1 LKRAY
6 ILTTTAV
13 AVAYLTL
20 LLIQGMSEEVSM
32 LRELATQRATVTKLS
47 YSALALA
54 DDLPRYLRGEV
65 EREVLRSASL
75 GILPNSMNVGTE
87 EWKTAS
93 CDFLKAQ
100 GVLAELNI
108 GGIGFGRT
116 DGTPEGALVCKASFG
131 YKLRDGV
138 YDTELEDQ
146 RAISFI
152 VPIRIYL
159 MSDIASS
166 FRSSIIGKVWRAFMG
181 NIATEGNTIRRVI
194 TEAIREYQR
203 GCSARGLEFGTSVG
217 FEIDRGN
224 VTTTVHINFEELW
237 VTDMSPEAEI
247 LVNGELTRV
256 TFRTERKAIELIFRN
271 H

>member
-1 LKRAY
+1 MKRAY

-32 LRELATQRATVTKLS
+32 LRELAAQRKTVTKLS
-47 YSALALA
+47 SCAEAITE
-54 DDLPRYLRGEV
+54 DLPRYLRSEV

-75 GILPNSMNVGTE
+75 GILPNSSYIRAD

-93 CDFLKAQ
+93 CDFLEAQ

-116 DGTPEGALVCKASFG
+116 DRAPEGALVCKTSLG

-138 YDTELEDQ
+138 YETELHDLK
-146 RAISFI
+146 AISFI

-159 MSDIASS
+159 MNDMVLS
-166 FRSSIIGKVWRAFMG
+166 FRSSIIGKVWRAFIG
-181 NIATEGNTIRRVI
+181 NIATEGHTVRRMVDE
-194 TEAIREYQR
+194 TIREYQR
-203 GCSARGLEFGTSVG
+203 GCAAIGLEFGTKVG
-217 FEIDRGN
+217 LEFDRGN
-224 VTTTVHINFEELW
+224 VTTTVCINFEELW
-237 VTDMSPEAEI
+237 VTDINPEAEI
-247 LVNGELTRV
+247 LVNAEPTRV
-256 TFRTERKAIELIFRN
+256 TFRTGSCTIKLLFR
-271 H
+271 HQ